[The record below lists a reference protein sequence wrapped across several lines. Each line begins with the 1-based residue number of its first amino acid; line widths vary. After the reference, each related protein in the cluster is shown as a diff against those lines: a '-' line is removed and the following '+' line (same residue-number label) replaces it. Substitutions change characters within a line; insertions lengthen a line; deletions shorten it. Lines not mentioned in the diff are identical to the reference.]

1 MTEGQAAMTKRER
14 RRNLCVETRARLDA
28 CRTLREKME
37 QCAVFL
43 EEGVVSRIDIRRA
56 GDYATFNVV
65 IDEAAGEDGA

>member
-1 MTEGQAAMTKRER
+1 
-14 RRNLCVETRARLDA
+14 
-28 CRTLREKME
+28 ME